1 MKKPIFSNDSESV
14 DDISENGDSF
24 WLWKFVPFLQQIF
37 EISLV
42 AEFGDDITI
51 ILGTVDVEALHNIL
65 MIEFFESIDFPL
77 KHLLFGSIA
86 NGSEIDNFDG
96 DLFSGS
102 FIDASKDG
110 GSEAFAYEIVEAI
123 GIILDFF
130 ANLIVAGCESHSNC
144 LVIFL
149 RFININC
156 SIFK

>member
-1 MKKPIFSNDSESV
+1 
-14 DDISENGDSF
+14 
-24 WLWKFVPFLQQIF
+24 
-37 EISLV
+37 
-42 AEFGDDITI
+42 
-51 ILGTVDVEALHNIL
+51 